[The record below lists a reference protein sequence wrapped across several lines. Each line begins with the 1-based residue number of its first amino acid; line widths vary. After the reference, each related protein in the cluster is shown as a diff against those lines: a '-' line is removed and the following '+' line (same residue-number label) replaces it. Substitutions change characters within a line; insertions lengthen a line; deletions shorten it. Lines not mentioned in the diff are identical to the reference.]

1 MRSFVLAWA
10 AAMVAGPVSAEPF
23 GLVIDL
29 LPGHPIY
36 HESEQ
41 EAGVVMATLITPDQS
56 NASDLRGLCEELRAA
71 AGLDLQNGEDLLLET
86 IFIVPYKGMAIEGYY
101 LPKING
107 DGNETLLPGNA
118 IARETLDGIAGRAG
132 IPAHVLDET
141 DVEQELSCELREPIW
156 FLRWEDVRPVGG
168 EDPDTVIEGARQRF
182 MAVHR
187 SIVEHVRGS
196 ARSEDP
202 PALGA
207 DRLLVSKA
215 ASAPGRLP
223 AVTQP

>member
-141 DVEQELSCELREPIW
+141 DVEQELSCELREPD
-156 FLRWEDVRPVGG
+156 LVPALGGRPARRRRGPRHRHRGRSSTIHGG
-168 EDPDTVIEGARQRF
+168 ASEHRRACEGIRA
-182 MAVHR
+182 
-187 SIVEHVRGS
+187 VRGS
-196 ARSEDP
+196 ACAR
-202 PALGA
+202 
-207 DRLLVSKA
+207 R
-215 ASAPGRLP
+215 
-223 AVTQP
+223 